1 MTISARVPQTEAPAQ
16 NLRTA
21 QILTVI
27 ILVLAT
33 VATAGGLLI
42 PNLYRDNAWIAEQ
55 NRGGDLVTL
64 ALAVPALMVS
74 LVGVRRGSARATL
87 AWVGLLGYMLYTYVG
102 AAFAYSFNI
111 FFLIYVALFSCSV
124 FALIT
129 GLANVDVT
137 ALKQKFDAGTPRKSV
152 ITFLVVVGLALTAMW
167 LGQIMPFLTA
177 GKLPELIVKGETPT
191 NFVYVMDLGIIVPLS
206 FLSAYLLGRRAPWG
220 YLLSGC
226 VMIKAAAMGLALLSM
241 SLFSWLAGTLTPEGI
256 QLTYIWV
263 VLAVSSLTM
272 SVWFFRH
279 CRG

>member
-1 MTISARVPQTEAPAQ
+1 MTLTAKVPEAESSTQ
-16 NLRTA
+16 NLRVA

-33 VATAGGLLI
+33 VAAAGGLFL
-42 PNLYRDNAWIAEQ
+42 PNLYRDNTWIAEQ
-55 NRGGDLVTL
+55 NRGGDVVTL
-64 ALAVPALMVS
+64 ALAVPALLVS

-87 AWVGLLGYMLYTYVG
+87 AWVGLLGYILYTYVG
-102 AAFAYSFNI
+102 GAFAYSFNI
-111 FFLIYVALFSCSV
+111 FFLIYVALFSLSV

-129 GLANVDVT
+129 AFANIDVV
-137 ALKQKFDAGTPRKSV
+137 ALKQKFDAGTPHKSV
-152 ITFLVVVGLALTAMW
+152 ITFLVIIGLVLTAMW

-191 NFVYVMDLGIIVPLS
+191 NFVYSMDLGIIVPLA
-206 FLSAYLLGRRAPWG
+206 FISAVLLGRRAPWG

-241 SLFSWLAGTLTPEGI
+241 SLFSWLAGTLGAEGI
-256 QLTYIWV
+256 QLTYVWV
-263 VLAVSSLTM
+263 ALAVSSLTM